1 MAEQEYHHSMAIQTK
16 AKSVTVTELKAARR
30 NVRFSTRGA
39 SLGLRSTSTPKL
51 IEQLEAGLSFGAL
64 ETLEANSGLGVTML
78 ATLIGIPDRTLS
90 RRKSVGRLGPEE
102 SERLLRIS
110 NIFEKA
116 VELFEGDAVS
126 AVQWLT
132 TPKKALGGQQ
142 PIQYSRTEPGARDVE
157 NLIGRLEHGV
167 FA

>member
-1 MAEQEYHHSMAIQTK
+1 MAIQTK
-16 AKSVTVTELKAARR
+16 AKRVTATGLKVGRR
-30 NVRFSTRGA
+30 NLRFSTRGA
-39 SLGLRSTSTPKL
+39 SLGLRSTSTSKL
-51 IEQLEAGLSFGAL
+51 IEQLEAGLSFETL

-78 ATLIGIPDRTLS
+78 AALIGIPDRTLS
-90 RRKSVGRLGPEE
+90 RRKSVGRIGPEE

-116 VELFEGDAVS
+116 VELFEGDTES

-132 TPKKALGGQQ
+132 TPKKALDGQL
-142 PIQYSRTEPGARDVE
+142 PIQYSRTELGAREVE